1 MGGPPRRRAIPHLS
15 PPRPPSCA
23 HNRVCAAA
31 AKGLGVERAHLLRWG
46 AALSG
51 CRGSVR
57 CRRGRGRGGLLLS
70 NTAGGWRGA
79 WGGTC
84 RGKGWVAE
92 SPPLMVG
99 GGSGRVS
106 WQPVLTFTP
115 SIAAAASKEVGS
127 WQRSVPRGA
136 WAYDGML
143 GAFQHSPSHNIPS
156 MLAETGVSWDSS
168 EQRMAYSRG
177 GIIDSP
183 GQESNQGPTCPLSR
197 LSA

>member
-1 MGGPPRRRAIPHLS
+1 MCVGATLPWGPPRRRAIPHLS

-84 RGKGWVAE
+84 RGMGWVAE
-92 SPPLMVG
+92 SPPLMVGG

-127 WQRSVPRGA
+127 WQRSVPRGGYA
-136 WAYDGML
+136 RTRT
-143 GAFQHSPSHNIPS
+143 
-156 MLAETGVSWDSS
+156 LAVLL
-168 EQRMAYSRG
+168 SRG
-177 GIIDSP
+177 LRAHLLVGVLMP
-183 GQESNQGPTCPLSR
+183 RVC
-197 LSA
+197 